1 MKKNG
6 FTLIEVLAVV
16 VFLAL
21 VVGVAMPNIML
32 TFERLGDTRYDEFV
46 RTVELSA
53 ETYIN
58 QNSENYTFSTPNDI
72 VIITFN
78 DLVTAGLF
86 SSDAINP
93 QTEQIINL
101 NEEIKIELSE
111 DYTKIVTYPYLGE

>member
-1 MKKNG
+1 MNKKG

-21 VVGVAMPNIML
+21 VVGVALPNVML
-32 TFERLGDTRYDEFV
+32 TFERLGDTRYNEFV

-58 QNSENYTFSTPNDI
+58 QNSETYTFSTPNDI
-72 VIITFN
+72 VIITLN
-78 DLVTAGLF
+78 DLVTSGLL
-86 SSDAINP
+86 SADAINP
-93 QTEQIINL
+93 KTEEIIDL

-111 DYTKIVTYPYLGE
+111 TYTKIITYPYLGE